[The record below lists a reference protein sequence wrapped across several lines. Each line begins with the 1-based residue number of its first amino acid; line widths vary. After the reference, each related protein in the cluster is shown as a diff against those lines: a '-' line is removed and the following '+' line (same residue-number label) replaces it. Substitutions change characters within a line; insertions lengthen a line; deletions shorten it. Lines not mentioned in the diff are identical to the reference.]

1 MSVREVVDLVRVE
14 DGLDPVI
21 AGWDAEETRQRVA
34 VGAGVEDA
42 GVNGTQPV
50 DIDPEELL
58 GVVAI
63 GDFEARLAAAIGRD
77 DEQEPAVVRLRPG
90 ASRERDDDLESAAV
104 GGGRGRGLRLRD
116 GEGRSREG
124 RGGGDGVLE
133 SSVHRPP
140 S

>member
-1 MSVREVVDLVRVE
+1 MS
-14 DGLDPVI
+14 
-21 AGWDAEETRQRVA
+21 EETCQRVA

-50 DIDPEELL
+50 NVDPEKLL

-63 GDFEARLAAAIGRD
+63 GDLEARLAAAVGRD

-90 ASRERDDDLESAAV
+90 AGRERDDDLESAAT
-104 GGGRGRGLRLRD
+104 GSRRGHGLRLRD
-116 GEGRSREG
+116 GKGRSREG
-124 RGGGDGVLE
+124 RGGGDGVPK
-133 SSVHRPP
+133 SSAHRPP